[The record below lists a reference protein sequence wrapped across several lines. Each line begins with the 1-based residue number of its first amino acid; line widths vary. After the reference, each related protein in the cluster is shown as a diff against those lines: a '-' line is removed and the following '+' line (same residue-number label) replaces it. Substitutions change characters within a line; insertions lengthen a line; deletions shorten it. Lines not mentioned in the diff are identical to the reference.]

1 MSLTK
6 RTYTDIL
13 ENTLV
18 ATGSVTGATTKLTMV
33 FQVSNTLWGVRGT
46 INVYVDGTKQTCT
59 WTVNKT
65 ATWMDTT
72 YKTKLTSQQLTV
84 NKPFFTLKLTDSY
97 DGRELFNKEFSFYEI
112 EKAPTAATTSGG
124 VMDGSTKSRVVFT
137 TSGTDATYKATFTLG
152 SYSGSATS
160 STTTLEYAVPIAWC
174 NALPNAVTGQ
184 ANVTCQVLYGGQV
197 YSSFTTK
204 LAVSVPSSVV
214 PSLTSITLAD
224 KTDTPVPSAWNM
236 FIQHKSGVRV
246 SAITTA
252 GAYSSTIKSIKLQVG
267 AQSVSM
273 NYSASSLPQID
284 SVTLSG
290 SLTCT
295 VTVTDSRGRTVSKSA
310 TVTVVPYAAPK
321 FTACV
326 SERCLADGTID
337 NDGTYFKSTTA
348 VSYSTCNGNNTITMT
363 VKYKKTDAVLYGS
376 ETTISPGVNTCGNND
391 LDTEFSYDVMYE
403 VTDQFCT
410 VSYTDYI
417 STATYLMHFLHGGK
431 GVAFGQKATMENY
444 LDCAFKALFRDD
456 AFFVTGNGVQVN
468 IRDII
473 TIGAQTLTSFGDG
486 LYLCASNG
494 KLIGQVPTISADT
507 PTSFSNGLYL
517 KANGGKITADT
528 PNPTI
533 GATTPTS
540 FGNGLYLKANGGK
553 ITADTP
559 DKTINTA
566 TPTTLTNGQ
575 YLYANSGKIGCKTL
589 TLQDLTNGVIKA
601 GDSVSTGT
609 IQAPGSITSNSADIM
624 VSFLLGRIITA
635 SSAVVTSGAMTIRT
649 INGYAC
655 NKATASGGT
664 YTNLNVLSFS
674 PTCTLDKA
682 TGGVRLKIT
691 NSTKWVQ
698 TNGTAITNNTP
709 VNITCSLTLKFS

>member
-18 ATGSVTGATTKLTMV
+18 ATGSVTGASTKLTMV
-33 FQVSNTLWGVRGT
+33 FQVSNTLWGVQGT
-46 INVYVDGTKQTCT
+46 INVYVNGTKQTCT

-65 ATWMDTT
+65 STWMDTT

-174 NALPNAVTGQ
+174 NALPNAATGQ

-204 LAVSVPSSVV
+204 LAVSVPASIV

-267 AQSVSM
+267 AQAVSM

-295 VTVTDSRGRTVSKSA
+295 VTVTDSRGRTASRSA
-310 TVTVVPYAAPK
+310 TVTFVPYAAPK

-326 SERCLADGTID
+326 SERCLADGTVD

-348 VSYSTCNGNNTITMT
+348 VSFSTCNGNNTITMT
-363 VKYKKTDAVLYGS
+363 VKYKKTDAVVYGT
-376 ETTISPGVNTCGNND
+376 EATIEPGVNTCGNND

-486 LYLCASNG
+486 LYLCASDG
-494 KLIGQVPTISADT
+494 KLIGQVPTISANT
-507 PTSFSNGLYL
+507 PTTFS
-517 KANGGKITADT
+517 
-528 PNPTI
+528 
-533 GATTPTS
+533 
-540 FGNGLYLKANGGK
+540 NGLYLKANGGK

-589 TLQDLTNGVIKA
+589 SLQDLTNGVIKA
-601 GDSVSTGT
+601 GDSVNTGT
-609 IQAPGSITSNSADIM
+609 IQAPGIVTSNSADIM

-655 NKATASGGT
+655 NKATSSGGT

>member
-1 MSLTK
+1 
-6 RTYTDIL
+6 
-13 ENTLV
+13 
-18 ATGSVTGATTKLTMV
+18 
-33 FQVSNTLWGVRGT
+33 
-46 INVYVDGTKQTCT
+46 
-59 WTVNKT
+59 
-65 ATWMDTT
+65 
-72 YKTKLTSQQLTV
+72 
-84 NKPFFTLKLTDSY
+84 
-97 DGRELFNKEFSFYEI
+97 
-112 EKAPTAATTSGG
+112 
-124 VMDGSTKSRVVFT
+124 
-137 TSGTDATYKATFTLG
+137 
-152 SYSGSATS
+152 
-160 STTTLEYAVPIAWC
+160 
-174 NALPNAVTGQ
+174 
-184 ANVTCQVLYGGQV
+184 
-197 YSSFTTK
+197 
-204 LAVSVPSSVV
+204 
-214 PSLTSITLAD
+214 
-224 KTDTPVPSAWNM
+224 
-236 FIQHKSGVRV
+236 
-246 SAITTA
+246 
-252 GAYSSTIKSIKLQVG
+252 
-267 AQSVSM
+267 M

-295 VTVTDSRGRTVSKSA
+295 VTVTDSRGRTASRSA
-310 TVTVVPYAAPK
+310 TVTFVPYAAPK

-326 SERCLADGTID
+326 SERCLADGTVD

-348 VSYSTCNGNNTITMT
+348 VSFSTCNGNNTITMT
-363 VKYKKTDAVLYGS
+363 VKYKKTDAVVYGT
-376 ETTISPGVNTCGNND
+376 EATIEPGVNTCGNND

-486 LYLCASNG
+486 LYLCASDG
-494 KLIGQVPTISADT
+494 KLIGQVPTISANT
-507 PTSFSNGLYL
+507 PTTFS
-517 KANGGKITADT
+517 
-528 PNPTI
+528 
-533 GATTPTS
+533 
-540 FGNGLYLKANGGK
+540 NGLYLKANGGK

-589 TLQDLTNGVIKA
+589 SLQDLTNGVIKA
-601 GDSVSTGT
+601 GDSVNTGT
-609 IQAPGSITSNSADIM
+609 IQAPGIVTSNSADIM

-655 NKATASGGT
+655 NKATSSGGT